1 MASYVFIRIFNME
14 FKPWTLLR
22 CQYLGFFF
30 LLTFCHKNVFS
41 FVHKKIDFSVS
52 TGAYDITMFSQLNA
66 VISEMRKIN
75 TPIFKKVRLT
85 RVLINC
91 GLPLLTVHRIRKAEA
106 FKAKLLVLQMRK
118 QIQPGLLTGLRP
130 QAS

>member
-1 MASYVFIRIFNME
+1 ME

-30 LLTFCHKNVFS
+30 LL
-41 FVHKKIDFSVS
+41 FVTKMFFPLYIKKIDFSVS